1 MDIRSTIRLESDAG
15 TDVLNPHRHQA
26 SNPFEILP
34 IVCLRPSSMTAS
46 KRMQDARKV
55 SDFTTAITV
64 TVYFS
69 KCQGLF
75 V

>member
-15 TDVLNPHRHQA
+15 TDVLNHQA
-26 SNPFEILP
+26 SNPFKILP